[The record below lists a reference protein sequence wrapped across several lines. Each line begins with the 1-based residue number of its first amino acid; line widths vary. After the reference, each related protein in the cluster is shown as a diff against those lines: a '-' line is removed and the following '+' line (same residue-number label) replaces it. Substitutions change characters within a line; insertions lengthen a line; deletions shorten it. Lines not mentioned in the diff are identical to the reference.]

1 MGDAS
6 IRIGAEMVK
15 IRGGG
20 LAGGLMKQRQVAIPG
35 DLGFGR
41 QGRHPHQRAGLP
53 RGQRD
58 EVHRPRG
65 QHAQQGAT
73 DQHVPHAINVTVLQ
87 PRHERR
93 QHLGQHDRKAEWQ
106 QRPPTTG

>member
-58 EVHRPRG
+58 EVHRPAVNMPSRG
-65 QHAQQGAT
+65 QLT
-73 DQHVPHAINVTVLQ
+73 STS
-87 PRHERR
+87 
-93 QHLGQHDRKAEWQ
+93 
-106 QRPPTTG
+106 PTRSM